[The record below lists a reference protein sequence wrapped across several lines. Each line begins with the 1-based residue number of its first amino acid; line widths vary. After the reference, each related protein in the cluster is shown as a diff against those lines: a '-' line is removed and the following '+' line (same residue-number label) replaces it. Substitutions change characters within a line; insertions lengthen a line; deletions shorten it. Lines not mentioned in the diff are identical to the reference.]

1 MSQENKP
8 GQIFRKTNISYPLM
22 DKRTCAYQGVRNVR
36 FSENLSC
43 FVFLKHP
50 FSDSPFALLPTIS
63 SLFCKI
69 FIHPL
74 AEWKKKTNKTKNKK
88 QRSVMWMDCIYK
100 TNEMLWSQNW
110 KSFDCMS
117 FLRKEFTQ
125 FPRHRNIA
133 VQKILK
139 IHYHITQPA

>member
-1 MSQENKP
+1 MCVSGGKKCSFFGKFVVLCFLETP
-8 GQIFRKTNISYPLM
+8 VFR
-22 DKRTCAYQGVRNVR
+22 
-36 FSENLSC
+36 
-43 FVFLKHP
+43 
-50 FSDSPFALLPTIS
+50 FALLLYYLRFLAYFAKF
-63 SLFCKI
+63 LFT
-69 FIHPL
+69 L
-74 AEWKKKTNKTKNKK
+74 WQNEKKNKQNKK

-100 TNEMLWSQNW
+100 TNEMLWNQNW

-139 IHYHITQPA
+139 IHYHISQPAQIS

>member
-1 MSQENKP
+1 MFV
-8 GQIFRKTNISYPLM
+8 FRKICRALFSWNT
-22 DKRTCAYQGVRNVR
+22 R
-36 FSENLSC
+36 FQIR
-43 FVFLKHP
+43 P
-50 FSDSPFALLPTIS
+50 FTLLPTIS

-100 TNEMLWSQNW
+100 TNEMLWNQNW

-139 IHYHITQPA
+139 IHTTSPSQHRYLDDILKTPYTWYNSNL

>member
-1 MSQENKP
+1 MFV
-8 GQIFRKTNISYPLM
+8 FRKICRALFSWNT
-22 DKRTCAYQGVRNVR
+22 R
-36 FSENLSC
+36 FQIR
-43 FVFLKHP
+43 
-50 FSDSPFALLPTIS
+50 PFALLPTIS

-74 AEWKKKTNKTKNKK
+74 AEWKKKKTNKTKNKK

-100 TNEMLWSQNW
+100 TNEMLWNQNW

-139 IHYHITQPA
+139 IPYHITQPAQISWRYLKDALYLI